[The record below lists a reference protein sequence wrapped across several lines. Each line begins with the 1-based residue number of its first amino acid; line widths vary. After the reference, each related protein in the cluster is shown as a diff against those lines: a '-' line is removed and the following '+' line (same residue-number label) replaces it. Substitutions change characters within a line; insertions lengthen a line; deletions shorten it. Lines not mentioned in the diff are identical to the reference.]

1 MKRRRT
7 LKPVGHEITEKIALI
22 YEKHAHR
29 LYCTAMKYTSNQQD
43 AEEAVQQVFESI
55 ILNPDKILT
64 IPENEV
70 IFFLYAIL
78 RNTIYSMGREKKKN
92 FHMSLDFDN
101 CSEYYDLKDPED
113 AYMRYINLV
122 SLKEKI
128 SHLKPTLRDTVLFY
142 YVYGFN
148 HREIAEMFH
157 ISERAVRK
165 RIFQSKKEM
174 RKMFRKE
181 DFYEQ

>member
-1 MKRRRT
+1 MKRRQT
-7 LKPVGHEITEKIALI
+7 LKPVGHEITKKIALI
-22 YEKHAHR
+22 YEKYAHR
-29 LYCTAMKYTSNQQD
+29 LYYTAFNYTSDQHE

-55 ILNPDKILT
+55 ILSPNTILS
-64 IPENEV
+64 IPEDE
-70 IFFLYAIL
+70 IIYFLYTIL
-78 RNTIYSMGREKKKN
+78 RHTIYAMNKEKQKN
-92 FHMSLDFDN
+92 SHLSLDYDN
-101 CSEYYDLKDPED
+101 RSGYYNLKDPED
-113 AYMRYINLV
+113 AYMRYINLI

-128 SHLKPTLRDTVLFY
+128 SHLKPHLRDTILFY
-142 YVYGFN
+142 YVYGFK

-165 RIFQSKKEM
+165 RISHSKKEM